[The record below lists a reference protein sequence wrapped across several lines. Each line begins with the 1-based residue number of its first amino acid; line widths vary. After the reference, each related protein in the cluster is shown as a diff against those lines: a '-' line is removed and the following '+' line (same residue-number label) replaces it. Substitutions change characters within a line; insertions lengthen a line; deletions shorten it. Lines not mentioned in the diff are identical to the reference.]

1 MTTRAVVLGGGGPV
15 GIAWEAG
22 LIAGL
27 AQAGVR
33 VGDAE
38 QILGTSAGAAV
49 GALLALGWS
58 PEQLLSALAVLSGL
72 AATPSPAAGA
82 PSFMDVMQWA
92 ATGGASREAALA
104 EVGALALSAQTMS
117 EDAYLANFASTLGPA
132 PWPGRR
138 FGCVAVDTASG
149 VAVTWEDN
157 SGVELARAVASSTAV
172 PGVFPPITI
181 NGRRYM
187 DGGVRSSTNAD
198 LAVGAALVL
207 IVAIPIGTDPAM
219 LDAGRVQREREMGTL
234 RAAGA
239 TVALIMPDAASLEAM
254 GADLMDAGRALGAV
268 QAAIAQGAREA
279 AALRDQWGGSTAP
292 APSG

>member
-33 VGDAE
+33 LGDAE
-38 QILGTSAGAAV
+38 QIHGTSAGAAV

-58 PEQLLSALAVLSGL
+58 PEQLLGALATLGSL
-72 AATPSPAAGA
+72 AAAPPPAAGA
-82 PSFMDVMQWA
+82 PSFMEIMQRA
-92 ATGGASREAALA
+92 ATGGGTREAALA
-104 EVGALALSAQTMS
+104 EVGALALTAQTMS
-117 EDAYLANFASTLGPA
+117 EDAYLANFAGTLGQA
-132 PWPGRR
+132 QWPERR
-138 FGCVAVDTASG
+138 FACVAVDTASG
-149 VAVTWEDN
+149 VAATWDNN
-157 SGVELARAVASSTAV
+157 SGVALARAVASSTAV

-198 LAVGAALVL
+198 LALGAALVL
-207 IVAIPIGTDPAM
+207 IVAIPIGSDPAT
-219 LDAGRVQREREMGTL
+219 LEAARAQREREMDVL

-239 TVALIMPDAASLEAM
+239 SVTLIMPDAASLEAM

-268 QAAIAQGAREA
+268 GAAIAQGANEA
-279 AALRDQWGGSTAP
+279 AALRDGWGGATAP